1 VDQQGA
7 GDDLSVPAAELANH
21 RTMFG
26 DDELKWPVRHGFRI
40 GTTLLRSLA
49 AGLALEVRHT
59 AARLVGRFDVAPAR
73 ALLMGGVCA
82 IDLPKLQRQA
92 NNHQ

>member
-1 VDQQGA
+1 MRFRLTIARYLVDQQGA

-40 GTTLLRSLA
+40 GTTLCAVSPPAWRSKY
-49 AGLALEVRHT
+49 GTPR
-59 AARLVGRFDVAPAR
+59 RG
-73 ALLMGGVCA
+73 
-82 IDLPKLQRQA
+82 
-92 NNHQ
+92 